1 MGHAKFGGVL
11 VGGRE
16 GARGLRVFPEPQR
29 PPVITKI
36 RGKISCRRNPLNFF
50 LSLRQNMS
58 DKREKK
64 RKLYSTDGNERP
76 AKKRQ
81 NAPSPAVKVKF
92 LRNNTGLSPIV
103 GSALKDSDKILNMF

>member
-1 MGHAKFGGVL
+1 MIFCEEK
-11 VGGRE
+11 
-16 GARGLRVFPEPQR
+16 
-29 PPVITKI
+29 
-36 RGKISCRRNPLNFF
+36 KISYRRNPLNFF
-50 LSLRQNMS
+50 LSLLQNMS

-76 AKKRQ
+76 AKKPQ
-81 NAPSPAVKVKF
+81 NAASPAVKVKF